1 LKHDNPPITYYV
13 GSADGE
19 RDGAML
25 GLGDFL
31 FYNISLLL
39 VLSLYV
45 PTTIKIFVTLGCI
58 VSVQVGYFATIM
70 VFERLWKLDGIP
82 ALPLPVITFSVY
94 FLILDYV
101 VTSLSKCI
109 EFS

>member
-1 LKHDNPPITYYV
+1 
-13 GSADGE
+13 
-19 RDGAML
+19 ML